1 MKKLMLLPLLLLTL
15 MACGQQ
21 NSNTITNDVKTNQH
35 IMNQEEILK
44 PVKELIDAMQK
55 EDAARIRAQFSNK
68 ATQAYGADGKMK
80 SAEETK
86 TWIGTDIV
94 DRKGKVENP
103 QFNVLSDTV
112 VVVTGQYKSIGYTNK
127 ANFLFTVENGLITSW
142 RMRY

>member
-1 MKKLMLLPLLLLTL
+1 MRHIILLPLLLLSL

-21 NSNTITNDVKTNQH
+21 NTTNKKNETKTNQNK
-35 IMNQEEILK
+35 MNQEEILK
-44 PVKELIDAMQK
+44 PVKDLMDAMQK
-55 EDAARIRAQFSNK
+55 EDAAKIRAQFSNN
-68 ATQAYGADGKMK
+68 ATQAYGVEGKMK

-86 TWIGTDIV
+86 AWIETDII

-103 QFNVLSDTV
+103 KFDVISATEI
-112 VVVTGQYKSIGYTNK
+112 VVTGQYKSIGYTNK

>member
-1 MKKLMLLPLLLLTL
+1 MKHIMLLPLLLLSL

-21 NSNTITNDVKTNQH
+21 NSSTKNTKTNQNK
-35 IMNQEEILK
+35 MNQEEILK
-44 PVKELIDAMQK
+44 PIKELIDAMQK
-55 EDAARIRAQFSNK
+55 EDAARIRAQFSKN

-80 SAEETK
+80 SSEETK
-86 TWIGTDIV
+86 TWIETDIIN
-94 DRKGKVENP
+94 RKGKLENST
-103 QFNVLSDTV
+103 FDLVSNTE